1 MHGVTGGEEAQ
12 VAVGVRFR
20 LPAPN
25 LGDLVT
31 SYYFVEVTG
40 APQAKVEDLL
50 HPEWGNLR
58 FQLRNDWDTLDMTG
72 QVLAVRQVALFGP
85 TSRAR
90 PVVARPG
97 AILGVGFT
105 PLGWALLVGCPADYA
120 ADQVLA
126 AEDML
131 GDSVLRLHN
140 DLLLACSDDARVA
153 LLDRYFG
160 ERAVHGSCRE
170 PVTRAVHAA
179 LLDPGVATVQAFAK
193 RANLSQSALARAC
206 LRDFGF
212 TPKILL
218 RRQRFL
224 RTLAALAAN
233 KEQPIGDLLDG
244 AYVDH
249 SHFNREFRRFMGMSP
264 SEYLSLPRLM
274 LRAAAGEREKALGA
288 ALQGLHQ
295 L

>member
-1 MHGVTGGEEAQ
+1 
-12 VAVGVRFR
+12 
-20 LPAPN
+20 
-25 LGDLVT
+25 
-31 SYYFVEVTG
+31 
-40 APQAKVEDLL
+40 
-50 HPEWGNLR
+50 
-58 FQLRNDWDTLDMTG
+58 
-72 QVLAVRQVALFGP
+72 VALFGP

-90 PVVARPG
+90 PVIARPG

-120 ADQVLA
+120 ADQVFA
-126 AEDML
+126 AEDL
-131 GDSVLRLHN
+131 VGDSVLRLHA
-140 DLLLACSDDARVA
+140 DLLLVDDDDARVA
-153 LLDRYFG
+153 LLDDYLS
-160 ERAVHGSCRE
+160 ERAVGGSCRE

-179 LLDPGVATVQAFAK
+179 LLDPAVATVQAFAE
-193 RANLSQSALARAC
+193 RAGLSQSALARAC

-233 KEQPIGDLLDG
+233 TEQPIGDLIDG

-249 SHFNREFRRFMGMSP
+249 SHFNRDFRRFMGMSP
-264 SEYLSLPRLM
+264 SEYLGLPRLM